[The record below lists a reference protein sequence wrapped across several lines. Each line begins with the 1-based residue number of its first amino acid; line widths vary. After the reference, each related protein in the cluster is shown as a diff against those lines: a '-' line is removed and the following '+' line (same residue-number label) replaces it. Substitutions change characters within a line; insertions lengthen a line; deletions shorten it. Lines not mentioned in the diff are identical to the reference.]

1 MDRKRRRHESAPST
15 SLIEIMERYDR
26 AEAGPWP
33 VEDTPEPILESS
45 EPILTCVETPAPSGS
60 VGASLKATRLRKGI
74 SLDEVYAATK
84 IHPRVLVRLEAD
96 KYDSLP
102 ALQVARFVRNYAG
115 FLGIDPQQLAAE
127 HPELGKKSSEPPI
140 TNSPEQLPF
149 VWPHVPVS
157 RKLWTPASLG
167 IAACVLVA
175 PLIGF
180 SGPGTHKAVASEPR
194 PVAGP
199 SVTVPT
205 ATPSPAFLPDRVLA
219 GDAAPASAA
228 NLPATSGDPITPAPA
243 TRAAGTVPFNVTCN
257 GKTVYKGFLSRDTAE
272 GALDLGTTD
281 AATADTASVVARP
294 KREALGLLGNA
305 PVKRVTISITGP
317 CRRS

>member
-1 MDRKRRRHESAPST
+1 MDRKRRRHESPSST

-33 VEDTPEPILESS
+33 VEDAPEPILESS
-45 EPILTCVETPAPSGS
+45 EPILTCVETPPPSGS

-115 FLGIDPQQLAAE
+115 FLGIDPPQLAAE

-140 TNSPEQLPF
+140 TSSPEQLPF
-149 VWPHVPVS
+149 VWPRVPVS

-180 SGPGTHKAVASEPR
+180 SGPGPTRPSRASPAPQPARASRSRPR
-194 PVAGP
+194 RRARP
-199 SVTVPT
+199 SCRIGCWL
-205 ATPSPAFLPDRVLA
+205 ATPPRR
-219 GDAAPASAA
+219 APRTCRLRAR
-228 NLPATSGDPITPAPA
+228 
-243 TRAAGTVPFNVTCN
+243 TR
-257 GKTVYKGFLSRDTAE
+257 SRPRR
-272 GALDLGTTD
+272 
-281 AATADTASVVARP
+281 RP
-294 KREALGLLGNA
+294 G
-305 PVKRVTISITGP
+305 PWGP
-317 CRRS
+317 CRSTSRVTGRPSTRVS